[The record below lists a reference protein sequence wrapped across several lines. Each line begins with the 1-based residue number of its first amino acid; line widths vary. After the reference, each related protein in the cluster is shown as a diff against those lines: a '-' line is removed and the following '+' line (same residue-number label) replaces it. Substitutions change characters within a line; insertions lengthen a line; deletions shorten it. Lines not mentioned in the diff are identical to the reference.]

1 MLDAGRAR
9 LLKLRVISFVLAALA
24 PAATWAVC
32 TCGFQDG
39 LFTLAPITVDGD
51 ISDWASVL
59 ADPDNNVCDGPA
71 NGLTDRDA
79 PVQSTGR
86 DLTHFAYTWDATNIY
101 LFTERFGS
109 ASNTQSF
116 VYYADTD
123 NDGLMETGEP
133 VIGVTWRGSNRT
145 INVYTFTYVAQ
156 APAGDPVV
164 DGNGF
169 GDGYTFPGSFA
180 NVPSTGNPNRT
191 GQWGTVDGLQMEF
204 HITWAELGLSTGQ
217 PFTFHVASSNAALG
231 AASFTSQIDDNLSGC
246 GGLVGSTVIPDLDFI
261 PDRSLVGFENQ
272 AITGAHTITNT
283 GNSTDFFDL
292 SSVVSGAF
300 APTMTYYHDTD
311 SNGILTGADVL
322 LTDTN
327 GDGNPDTLSLAPAES
342 LDILIAYAIPPSVLG
357 GDVASVVTTA
367 ASDFQALATDIVT
380 DVITVALGPDLL
392 VTKLLTTVEDPINN
406 TTDPKAIPGGQVLYT
421 LRIANQGP
429 GSVDNDSVVVTD
441 AIAADVCMKV
451 ADLGAVGS
459 GPVAFQDGAPTSN
472 LTYTFISLA
481 STTDDLEFSDDGGAS
496 FTYTP
501 AANSLGCDPAITH
514 IRILPSGTFPADTGA
529 GSPQAEFTFRVVIN

>member
-9 LLKLRVISFVLAALA
+9 LLKLRVISFVLAAIA

-32 TCGFQDG
+32 TCGFEDG
-39 LFTLAPITVDGD
+39 LFTLTAITLDGD
-51 ISDWASVL
+51 LSDWAPVL
-59 ADPDNNVCDGPA
+59 ADPDNNVCDGPS
-71 NGLTDRDA
+71 NGLTDRDS

-109 ASNTQSF
+109 SSNIQRF

-133 VIGVTWRGSNRT
+133 VIGVAWRGSNQSVD
-145 INVYTFTYVAQ
+145 VYTFTYVSQ
-156 APAGDPVV
+156 APAGDPVA

-180 NVPSTGNPNRT
+180 NVPSSGQPNRS
-191 GQWGTVDGLQMEF
+191 GDWGSDDGLQMEF
-204 HITWAELGLSTGQ
+204 RITWAELGLLSGD

-246 GGLVGSTVIPDLDFI
+246 GGGVGSTVIPDLDFI

-272 AITGAHTITNT
+272 TTTGAHTITNT

-292 SSVVSGAF
+292 SSVVTGAF

-327 GDGNPDTLSLAPAES
+327 GDGNPDTPSLAPAES
-342 LDILIAYAIPPSVLG
+342 LDILIAYAIPPGVLG

-392 VTKLLTTVEDPINN
+392 VTKQLSTVEDPINN

-459 GPVAFQDGAPTSN
+459 GPVAFQDGTPTSN

-481 STTDDLEFSDDGGAS
+481 SVTDDLEFSDDGGTS

>member
-1 MLDAGRAR
+1 MLDAERAR
-9 LLKLRVISFVLAALA
+9 LLKLRVVTVVLAAVA

-39 LFTLAPITVDGD
+39 QFTLSAIALDGD
-51 ISDWASVL
+51 MSDWATVL
-59 ADPDNNVCDGPA
+59 ADPDNNVCDGPS

-86 DLTHFAYTWDATNIY
+86 DLTHFAYTWDATYIY

-133 VIGVTWRGSNRT
+133 VIGVTWRGSNRR
-145 INVYTFTYVAQ
+145 INVYTYTYVAQ
-156 APAGDPVV
+156 APGGDPVV
-164 DGNGF
+164 DGGGF

-191 GQWGTVDGLQMEF
+191 GVWGSADGLQMEF
-204 HITWAELGLSTGQ
+204 HVTWAELGLSTGQ

-231 AASFTSQIDDNLSGC
+231 AASFTAQIDDNLSGC
-246 GGLVGSTVIPDLDFI
+246 GGTVGSTIIPDVSFT
-261 PDRSLVGFENQ
+261 PDRAIIGFESQ
-272 AITGAHTITNT
+272 TATAAHTITNL
-283 GNSTDFFDL
+283 GNNDDFFDL
-292 SSVVSGAF
+292 SSVVTGAF

-311 SNGILTGADVL
+311 GNGILTGVDVL

-327 GDGNPDTLSLAPAES
+327 GDGNPDTPTLAPAES
-342 LDILIAYAIPPSVLG
+342 LDILIAYAIPPGVLG

-367 ASDFQALATDIVT
+367 ASDFQAMATDIVT

-392 VTKLLTTVEDPINN
+392 VTKQLSTVEDPINN

-441 AIAADVCMKV
+441 AIAANVCMKV
-451 ADLGAVGS
+451 ADLGAGGS
-459 GPVAFQDGAPTSN
+459 GPVAFQDGTPSSN
-472 LTYTFISLA
+472 LTYTFVSLA
-481 STTDDLEFSDDGGAS
+481 SATDDLEFSDDAGAS

-529 GSPQAEFTFRVVIN
+529 GSPQAEFTFRVIVN